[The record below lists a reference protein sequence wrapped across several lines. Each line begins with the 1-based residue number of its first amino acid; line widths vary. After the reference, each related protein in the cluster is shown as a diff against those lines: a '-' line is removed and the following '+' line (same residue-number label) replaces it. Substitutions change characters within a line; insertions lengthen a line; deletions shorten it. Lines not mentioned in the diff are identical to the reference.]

1 MQNTYHKINRRIIY
15 ICIIVIVFNF
25 VFYIFLS
32 VIEFKDELF
41 ETISVYFPIDFSPVR
56 FISVPYIILII
67 N

>member
-1 MQNTYHKINRRIIY
+1 MQNIYHKINRRIIY

-56 FISVPYIILII
+56 FISVPYIILIM

>member
-56 FISVPYIILII
+56 FISVPYIILIM